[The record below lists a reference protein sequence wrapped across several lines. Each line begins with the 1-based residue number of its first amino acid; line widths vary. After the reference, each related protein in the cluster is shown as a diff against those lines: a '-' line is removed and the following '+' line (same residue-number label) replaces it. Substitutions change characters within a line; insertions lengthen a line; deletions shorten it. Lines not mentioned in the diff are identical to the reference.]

1 MGSPYLSSGES
12 ITMTTHR
19 VSVDSIPY
27 DVMLTTHRLTLID
40 SRYARFEPRMIA
52 FGDILTVKSGAASTG
67 EPVIILSYTDAEEKT
82 REMNLI
88 FSQQPGEHRK
98 QERDHWVK
106 KLMESIIAERTEPA
120 TGDGT
125 PAADSGGMQP
135 SVRRWVAPEG
145 IALHTP
151 LTRRDTAPPE
161 ITITPDNEGTL
172 FERPA
177 PQNIPENKP
186 GETDS
191 DLFETGELVETI
203 SRTVPEPAVPAA
215 AKYDYGV
222 IDEEGEEGFIPPA
235 PLQDEDALH
244 KFHTIVIPFDPA
256 SAPDSSSTPS
266 QKVKPQEQQNIPT
279 ETILA
284 AAASL
289 IPKKPAGETAAQG
302 SPEDKTVVSGRSE
315 DPGHSIEVTTE
326 MAPVPAP
333 GFSPAQGE
341 GPPVGKIPPV
351 IHPAKESPP
360 VTTPVGK
367 KARRKKKVPESP
379 AGPVPH
385 VADVKKAAS
394 IKPAGEI
401 PDKKSPAPE
410 PAREERPGIHES
422 IGAARE
428 DPALISAAGKQGK
441 SRKPPAPGSAGNT
454 DSGGSEE
461 PAKEEQIPGPGE
473 PREPKVPVKN
483 GNRGMVMIIFVIVIL
498 LALTGATVLLL
509 SDTLLTSGTP
519 QGPVTNPTVTTQPTT
534 APLALTTIPASGAGF
549 RVVYNG
555 DFAGELGNP
564 GRLGPVYGTGD
575 MFFPVQKNDG
585 LMQASV
591 QKQDNSGNILTVEA
605 YNNGKMI
612 YTRNVSTPM
621 GSLAILIDARTGE
634 IPGMTTVTTTGNQT
648 GQSQPIYY

>member
-52 FGDILTVKSGAASTG
+52 FGDILTVKSGVASTG
-67 EPVIILSYTDAEEKT
+67 EPVIILSYTDAEET
-82 REMNLI
+82 PREMNLI

-120 TGDGT
+120 AGDGV
-125 PAADSGGMQP
+125 PAADTGGMQP

-151 LTRRDTAPPE
+151 LTKRDTAPPE
-161 ITITPDNEGTL
+161 ITITPDDKGTL

-177 PQNIPENKP
+177 PQNVPENGP
-186 GETDS
+186 GETEQ
-191 DLFETGELVETI
+191 DLFETGEPVETI
-203 SRTVPEPAVPAA
+203 SRIVPEPAVPAV

-222 IDEEGEEGFIPPA
+222 IDEEGEGRFIPPA
-235 PLQDEDALH
+235 PLQDKDALH
-244 KFHTIVIPFDPA
+244 KFHTIVIPFVPA
-256 SAPDSSSTPS
+256 SAPDSSGTPS
-266 QKVKPQEQQNIPT
+266 QRVKSQEQQNIPT

-289 IPKKPAGETAAQG
+289 IPKKPAGEPTVQD
-302 SPEDKTVVSGRSE
+302 SHEDKAVVSGLPE

-326 MAPVPAP
+326 MVPVAAP
-333 GFSPAQGE
+333 GFSPARGAE
-341 GPPVGKIPPV
+341 PPAGKIPPV
-351 IHPAKESPP
+351 IRPAKESPP
-360 VTTPVGK
+360 ITTPAGK
-367 KARRKKKVPESP
+367 KARRKKKVPESSDGP
-379 AGPVPH
+379 APH

-394 IKPAGEI
+394 TKPAGDI

-410 PAREERPGIHES
+410 PAWEESPEIHES
-422 IGAARE
+422 VGTTRE
-428 DPALISAAGKQGK
+428 DPAVISVAGKRGK
-441 SRKPPAPGSAGNT
+441 SRKHPAPEGIGNA

-461 PAKEEQIPGPGE
+461 LAKEEQIPGHRE
-473 PREPKVPVKN
+473 PRGSKVPVKN

-509 SDTLLTSGTP
+509 SDTPLISGTS
-519 QGPVTNPTVTTQPTT
+519 QGPVTNPPVTTQPTT

-575 MFFPVQKNDG
+575 MFFPIQKNDG
-585 LMQASV
+585 LMQASI
-591 QKQDNSGNILTVEA
+591 QKQDNSGSILTVEA

-621 GSLAILIDARTGE
+621 GSLAILIDARSGE
-634 IPGMTTVTTTGNQT
+634 IPGMAPVTTTGNQT
-648 GQSQPIYY
+648 EGKPIYY

>member
-67 EPVIILSYTDAEEKT
+67 EPVIILSYTDTEEKNQ
-82 REMNLI
+82 EMNLI

-120 TGDGT
+120 AGDGT

-177 PQNIPENKP
+177 PQNVPENKP
-186 GETDS
+186 GETGP
-191 DLFETGELVETI
+191 DLFETGEPVEPI
-203 SRTVPEPAVPAA
+203 PPIVPEPAVPAA

-222 IDEEGEEGFIPPA
+222 IDEEGEERFTHPA

-266 QKVKPQEQQNIPT
+266 QKVKPQEQQNIPP

-289 IPKKPAGETAAQG
+289 IPKKPAGE
-302 SPEDKTVVSGRSE
+302 
-315 DPGHSIEVTTE
+315 
-326 MAPVPAP
+326 PAEP
-333 GFSPAQGE
+333 PAE
-341 GPPVGKIPPV
+341 KIPPV

-360 VTTPVGK
+360 AATPPGK
-367 KARRKKKVPESP
+367 KTRRKKKVPESP
-379 AGPVPH
+379 AGPAPH
-385 VADVKKAAS
+385 VADVTKAAS
-394 IKPAGEI
+394 TKPAGDI

-410 PAREERPGIHES
+410 PAREEPPEIHES
-422 IGAARE
+422 VGAARE
-428 DPALISAAGKQGK
+428 DPAILSAAGKQGK
-441 SRKPPAPGSAGNT
+441 SRKHSAPKGVGNT
-454 DSGGSEE
+454 DTGGSEE
-461 PAKEEQIPGPGE
+461 SSSNEQAPGPGE

-509 SDTLLTSGTP
+509 SDTPLTGGPS
-519 QGPVTNPTVTTQPTT
+519 QGPITNLPVTTQPTT

-591 QKQDNSGNILTVEA
+591 QKQDNSGNILTIEA

-648 GQSQPIYY
+648 SQSQPIYY